1 MWHQGRYCS
10 NRTRIFFR
18 LGLQHDNL
26 GNYYH
31 TMFLMKHEHNWSIS
45 ELEEML
51 PWERQ
56 IYVSLYQ
63 RRIEEENTR
72 IDAIN
77 QQIKNQGR

>member
-1 MWHQGRYCS
+1 
-10 NRTRIFFR
+10 
-18 LGLQHDNL
+18 
-26 GNYYH
+26 
-31 TMFLMKHEHNWSIS
+31 MKHEHNWSIS